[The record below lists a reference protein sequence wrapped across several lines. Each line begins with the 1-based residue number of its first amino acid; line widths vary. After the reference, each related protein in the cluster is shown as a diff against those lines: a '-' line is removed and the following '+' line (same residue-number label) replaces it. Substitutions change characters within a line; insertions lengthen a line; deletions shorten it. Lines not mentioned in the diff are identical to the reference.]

1 MANAKIKGENVK
13 EVTFEV
19 KDLNLDE
26 RVKFNN
32 LVTSKGSVAKLGF
45 GDFVEMVRIATTMT
59 DDEINKFTDTE
70 IITIANKTYEVVNK
84 KINEIDLILNVWF
97 AIKQPITKYKRSF
110 PYKALN
116 PLTNKK
122 VVIENKE
129 QAYGVLMDCYDDAK
143 EKGYEI
149 GEALYSQLF
158 FLQILSYF

>member
-1 MANAKIKGENVK
+1 M
-13 EVTFEV
+13 
-19 KDLNLDE
+19 
-26 RVKFNN
+26 
-32 LVTSKGSVAKLGF
+32 
-45 GDFVEMVRIATTMT
+45 
-59 DDEINKFTDTE
+59 
-70 IITIANKTYEVVNK
+70 
-84 KINEIDLILNVWF
+84 ILNVWF

-158 FLQILSYF
+158 FFADPELFFSSHCQNIIIKYTFCDTFKCPPYPSLSETPADLVDQFLIIKSTINKATSKKE